1 MIGIILAAGIGSRLR
16 PITDTLPKCLVNV
29 QGIPILQYQLDA
41 FKNAGIRKLVVATGY
56 LSNKVKDYLEKEL
69 HNFDLSII
77 ENKKFLTTNNMYS
90 LWLTKKIVNDDVIL
104 TNGDVIYDPWILH
117 SLCSSKQENL
127 IAADI
132 GVYIDESMKIEV
144 KNGNVIR
151 ISKTISQDH
160 SYATSIDLYRLNK
173 HAIIKLFEIIDNKYI
188 KRNILNQWTE
198 VALQDLFTYE
208 SFKPF
213 DIQGRRWI
221 EIDTLS
227 DLEAAEKI
235 FR

>member
-90 LWLTKKIVNDDVIL
+90 LWLTKK
-104 TNGDVIYDPWILH
+104 TCMKMCLH
-117 SLCSSKQENL
+117 TE
-127 IAADI
+127 A
-132 GVYIDESMKIEV
+132 MKI
-144 KNGNVIR
+144 
-151 ISKTISQDH
+151 
-160 SYATSIDLYRLNK
+160 
-173 HAIIKLFEIIDNKYI
+173 
-188 KRNILNQWTE
+188 
-198 VALQDLFTYE
+198 
-208 SFKPF
+208 
-213 DIQGRRWI
+213 
-221 EIDTLS
+221 
-227 DLEAAEKI
+227 
-235 FR
+235 